1 MKKIRI
7 ANGQG
12 FWGDSI
18 QAPIDLINYGKIDYL
33 TLDYLA
39 EITISIMQKQK
50 MKNPK
55 FGYAK
60 DFIDLIVNNSNNILK
75 NNIKIISNAGGVNPV
90 SCAETIKNNLNNSN
104 IKIGIIEGDD
114 IMDNLDHLLKLGA
127 DLSNMDTGEDIS
139 KIKRNNG

>member
-1 MKKIRI
+1 MNKKIKI

-18 QAPIDLINYGKIDYL
+18 QAPIDLIEYGKIDYL

-55 FGYAK
+55 YGYAL
-60 DFIDLIVNNSNNILK
+60 DFVDLINNNYNLK
-75 NNIKIISNAGGVNPV
+75 N
-90 SCAETIKNNLNNSN
+90 
-104 IKIGIIEGDD
+104 
-114 IMDNLDHLLKLGA
+114 
-127 DLSNMDTGEDIS
+127 
-139 KIKRNNG
+139 